1 MAHHAV
7 RSDDHMIRGLRSVG
21 LLTAAGL
28 AAAVLCASSAAA
40 AAEPKP
46 SEVKAAFLANFTK
59 FTEWP
64 TDVLPAGA
72 PLTVCVMG
80 DEEVADALDRLVK
93 SRPGQ
98 GRELKA
104 VRLNVNILS
113 RPEDSTLR
121 SCQMLYVSGL
131 DTKMWAVLL
140 NAIEG
145 APVFSVSDSEG
156 FAERG
161 GLAALYV
168 ELKRMRFAI
177 NIDTVR
183 RSGLH
188 LSSGFLDLARIIKDD
203 PNRSRR

>member
-1 MAHHAV
+1 
-7 RSDDHMIRGLRSVG
+7 
-21 LLTAAGL
+21 
-28 AAAVLCASSAAA
+28 
-40 AAEPKP
+40 
-46 SEVKAAFLANFTK
+46 
-59 FTEWP
+59 
-64 TDVLPAGA
+64 
-72 PLTVCVMG
+72 MG
-80 DEEVADALDRLVK
+80 DEEVAYALDRLVK
-93 SRPGQ
+93 SRPAQ
-98 GRELKA
+98 GRELRA

-121 SCQMLYVSGL
+121 SCHMLYASGL
-131 DTKMWAVLL
+131 DTKIWPVLL
-140 NAIEG
+140 NAIDG

-183 RSGLH
+183 RSSLH
-188 LSSGFLDLARIIKDD
+188 LSSGFLDLAKIVKDD